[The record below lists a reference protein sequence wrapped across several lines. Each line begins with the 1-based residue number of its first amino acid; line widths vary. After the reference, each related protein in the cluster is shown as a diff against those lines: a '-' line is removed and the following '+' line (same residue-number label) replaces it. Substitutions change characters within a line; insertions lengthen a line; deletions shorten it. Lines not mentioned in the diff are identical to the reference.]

1 MISTSRNEAKYQLI
15 KLVKSGRSLREAKA
29 MLRTAAMAL
38 DPEYTSLKD
47 MKALTSLEG
56 GLYSLTK
63 SRPNAKAFS
72 KVKFMERK
80 DMIRTREEHIA
91 RWVTGY
97 GGQGSISWERDG
109 NLVRR
114 GKPNKPRPNSSKGKV
129 GKTRVIGATE
139 TLNDFKRLVSELKK
153 LVAKGDGRTGN
164 VKQLQKA
171 YKLVRTSASVK

>member
-1 MISTSRNEAKYQLI
+1 MESTHELISRPA
-15 KLVKSGRSLREAKA
+15 
-29 MLRTAAMAL
+29 
-38 DPEYTSLKD
+38 TSLKED
-47 MKALTSLEG
+47 G
-56 GLYSLTK
+56 
-63 SRPNAKAFS
+63 KAFS
-72 KVKFMERK
+72 KVKFLERK

-91 RWVTGY
+91 RWVTDY

-139 TLNDFKRLVSELKK
+139 TLNDFKRLVGELKK

-171 YKLVRTSASVK
+171 YKLVRTSVSVK